1 MAGFDDSAFY
11 GDSWAAVYDD
21 HYERMD
27 PGPAVEFLAGL
38 AGDGRVL
45 ELAIGT
51 GRVAL
56 PLAARGVAVEGVD
69 ASAAMVERLRAKPGG
84 DSIPVTMGDMAQVP
98 VSGRFRLVY
107 LVFNTLFGLLSQAR
121 QAECFANVARVLDPE
136 GLFVIECFVPDLAR
150 FDRDQRVQAQSV
162 TEDSAVI
169 EVSRHDKA
177 QQRVTTQV
185 ITLDGQGMHL
195 RPVALRYSWPTELD
209 LMADR
214 AGLRLTARYA
224 DWDRRPFTSASGG
237 HVSVY
242 QRLPAFISEPDFS
255 SHVVPGGAV
264 RPVGGGRSAGRR
276 RVRCRGCRCR
286 ASVRRR
292 AYRA

>member
-1 MAGFDDSAFY
+1 MAGFDDAAFY
-11 GDSWAAVYDD
+11 GDCWAAVYDD
-21 HYERMD
+21 QFAQMD
-27 PGPAVEFLAGL
+27 PGPAVAFLAGL
-38 AGDGRVL
+38 AGDGPVL

-56 PLAARGVAVEGVD
+56 PLAARGIPVEGVD

-84 DSIPVTMGDMAQVP
+84 ESIPVTIGDMAEVP

-121 QAECFANVARVLDPE
+121 QAECFGNVARVLDP
-136 GLFVIECFVPDLAR
+136 GGMFVIECFVPDLTR
-150 FDRDQRVQAQSV
+150 FDRDQRVQALSV

-169 EVSRHDKA
+169 EASRHDKVR
-177 QQRVTTQV
+177 QRVTTQV
-185 ITLDGQGMHL
+185 ITLDGQGIRL
-195 RPVALRYSWPTELD
+195 RPVAIRYSWPAELD

-224 DWDRRPFTSASGG
+224 DWDRRPFTSASDG

-242 QRLPAFISEPDFS
+242 QR
-255 SHVVPGGAV
+255 V
-264 RPVGGGRSAGRR
+264 
-276 RVRCRGCRCR
+276 
-286 ASVRRR
+286 
-292 AYRA
+292 